1 MESILTFKEIF
12 CNSVLRCSKFL
23 LNFLIEL
30 EFGQLCLIHKNS
42 QIALV
47 WVVTL
52 TLIFFQNELCHMIV
66 DCCAQLRTYERFY
79 GLLAER
85 FCKLRKEFQE
95 CFERIARDTYHA
107 IHRFEI
113 TKLRNM
119 SKLIAHLLA
128 TDAISW
134 DVLSEIRL
142 TETDTTSSGRIYIKY
157 LFEELVQ
164 IMSEVKVYERTTD
177 P

>member
-1 MESILTFKEIF
+1 MQQIF
-12 CNSVLRCSKFL
+12 IEFFNWTRIRTIVFDSQKFSDCSSLGCNANADF
-23 LNFLIEL
+23 
-30 EFGQLCLIHKNS
+30 
-42 QIALV
+42 
-47 WVVTL
+47 
-52 TLIFFQNELCHMIV
+52 FFQNELCHMIV